1 MEATTPSPEL
11 LDAIGLPRAQQP
23 EDQASV
29 FSGENPLVSDGG
41 AEKDDSS
48 SDESHNDSDENGSS
62 HQHVS
67 QRRKVQNAKF
77 EALLHQRVQEDTVEV
92 LKSAIPNVPDAELS
106 TAHLIAKQDLGVGIL
121 DPREYQ
127 VELFERAKSQN
138 TIAVLDTGSGKTLI
152 AVLLLKHIIH
162 DELVDRAAGKPH
174 RISFFLVDSVT
185 LAFQQAAVLRN
196 NIDQNIAHF
205 YGAMGVDLWSKQ
217 TWDEH
222 FGKNMVI
229 IDQINLLIFDE
240 AHHTKKDHPYARII
254 RESYLRADPS
264 HRPRIF
270 GMTAS
275 PIDTKGDI
283 IDAAISLETLLDSK
297 IATTSKQNL
306 LRQVVSRPVEKVWAY
321 DRLETPFATMLYST
335 MENRFGDMA
344 ALEGISRFARL
355 ASSELG
361 KWCSDQAWIHALA
374 DDVLPKLE
382 NTVSKLLQSGS
393 SSQIPETAYKE
404 ISRIKEA
411 SEIVKKHTF
420 GNPSFPGELSSKVQ
434 LLCDELKACFGSSTE
449 TKCIVFTQKR
459 YTARMLFELFTKLE
473 IPFIRP
479 GVLIGVRSGDVA
491 GMNVTFRQQFLAL
504 VKFRSGEI
512 NCLFATSVAEEG
524 LDIPDCNLVVRFD
537 LYNTLIQYLQYA
549 VMTEKMN
556 STHQALLEETQEA
569 EKIMQTFC
577 ETLPEDR
584 ILYGNEPDIESIL
597 EKEEGKRTY
606 TIRKTGAKLTYH
618 SSIAVLA
625 RYASSLQYERDIIAQ
640 ATYVVLP
647 SNGAFV
653 CEVILPEKSPIRG
666 LTGSPEM
673 KKSTAKQSA
682 AFDACI
688 MLRKHKLLDEHL
700 NSIYHK
706 RLPVMRNAKL
716 AITSKHT
723 NQYAMLSKPSLWR
736 QKEGTVPDQLYV
748 TVITLT
754 PSKPL
759 SKKHAGIVFLTRQ
772 RMPKFPS
779 FSIFLDDDIE
789 TTVQFASQQEA
800 LSVSLEGME
809 LLTTFTLRVFQDI
822 FHKIYAREPEKL
834 PYWLAPADLGDEVK
848 PSSLLSPR
856 QDEEAFDPVQCPRN
870 VADTTERSFL
880 NISPG
885 KQSDDRNPIDWK
897 ALSFIGE
904 NEEILLPGDSD
915 PKLLLNR
922 FVYDKW
928 DGRYRY
934 FSVDIEETLSPS
946 SPPPT
951 FAPRRRNMKDIMNYT
966 LSLSKNSRALF
977 LSKCKW
983 DQPVVR
989 AELVRLRRNLLD
1001 KMTEKE
1007 KSIETRCVICIE
1019 PLRISTISAPTAA
1032 SCLAFPAIL
1041 SRMEACLVALEACEK
1056 LELVVDPGLALEAF
1070 TKDSDNTEEHRA
1082 QQIHAQ
1088 RGMGKNYER
1097 LEFLGD
1103 CFLKMA
1109 ISISLFAQNPD
1120 DDEYD
1125 YHVNRMCLICNKNL
1139 FVSAKKQELYQ
1150 YIRSRGFSRHTW
1162 YPDGLNLL
1170 QGKDHSRNVS
1180 SEGKHA
1186 LGEKTIAD
1194 VCEAVIGASLLS
1206 GGYEHRF
1213 DVAVKAVT
1221 AFVDSADHRKS
1232 CWKDYVASYT
1242 IPRYQAQKP
1251 DGFEIDLCQTIE
1263 KKLGYGF
1270 KYPRLLNS
1278 AFTHP
1283 SYPSAWVKVPC
1294 YQRLEFLGD
1303 SLLDMV
1309 CVEDIF
1315 HRFPDRDPQWL
1326 TEHKMAMVSNKFLGA
1341 LAVKLGLHTHLKH
1354 FSNPLQSQITHY
1366 AEEIQTAENESEG
1379 AVDYWIL
1386 TKDPPKCLPDMVE
1399 AYLGAAFV
1407 DSSFNFEVIEGFF
1420 QRYIKPYFQDMT
1432 IYDTFANKHPTT
1444 FLHNRLTNEFG
1455 CSNYCL
1461 KAGEMFTIDGSPVSV
1476 LAAVIIHDAV
1486 IAEGTASSGRYA
1498 KVKASEKALG
1508 VLEHTGASE
1517 FRAKYHC
1524 DCGATDSFQSVDIGT
1539 AI

>member
-1 MEATTPSPEL
+1 MEAPVPSPRSQ
-11 LDAIGLPRAQQP
+11 DQK
-23 EDQASV
+23 DQALLH
-29 FSGENPLVSDGG
+29 SGDASLISDGV

-48 SDESHNDSDENGSS
+48 SDESHDDNNDEGSS
-62 HQHVS
+62 HKHIT
-67 QRRKVQNAKF
+67 QRRKHQNATF
-77 EALLHQRVQEDTVEV
+77 EALLSQRVDLDSIEEARP
-92 LKSAIPNVPDAELS
+92 AIPNVPDAELS
-106 TAHLIAKQDLGVGIL
+106 TAHLVAKQDLGAGLL

-162 DELVDRAAGKPH
+162 NELIDRAAGKPH

-196 NIDQNIAHF
+196 NIDQDIAHF
-205 YGAMGVDLWSKQ
+205 FGAMGVDLWSKQ

-222 FGKNMVI
+222 FQKNMVI
-229 IDQINLLIFDE
+229 VCTAEILNQCLLSSYIKMNQINLLIFDE

-254 RESYLRADPS
+254 RESYLKADPLL
-264 HRPRIF
+264 RPRIF

-283 IDAAISLETLLDSK
+283 IDAAVSLETLLDSK
-297 IATTSKQNL
+297 IATTSKPNL
-306 LRQVVSRPVEKVWAY
+306 LRQFVYRPVEKTWAY
-321 DRLETPFATMLYST
+321 DKLGAPFATTLYKT
-335 MENRFGDMA
+335 MEDRFGDIA
-344 ALEGISRFARL
+344 ALEWIFRFARL

-361 KWCSDQAWIHALA
+361 KWCSDRAWLHALA

-382 NTVSKLLQSGS
+382 STVSKPLQPGS
-393 SSQIPETAYKE
+393 SSQVPETAYKE

-420 GNPSFPGELSSKVQ
+420 GSPSLPGELSPKVQ
-434 LLCDELKACFGSSTE
+434 LLRDELKACFSHSAE
-449 TKCIVFTQKR
+449 TKCIVFTKKR

-504 VKFRSGEI
+504 VKFRNGEI

-537 LYNTLIQYLQYA
+537 LYNTLIQYVQSRGRARHRSSTYA
-549 VMTEKMN
+549 VMVERMN
-556 STHQALLEETQEA
+556 SAHEELLEDTRAA
-569 EKIMQTFC
+569 EKIMQNFC

-584 ILYGNEPDIESIL
+584 ILRGTDSDLESIL
-597 EKEEGKRTY
+597 EKAEGKRTF
-606 TIRKTGAKLTYH
+606 TIKATGAKLTYH
-618 SSIAVLA
+618 SSIDILA
-625 RYASSLQYERDIIAQ
+625 RYASSLVRQAFLGLLVQYEKDSLAQ
-640 ATYVVLP
+640 AIYVVLP
-647 SNGAFV
+647 VHNTFV

-682 AFDACI
+682 AFDACL
-688 MLRKHKLLDEHL
+688 MLRKHKLLDDYFH
-700 NSIYHK
+700 SIYHR
-706 RLPVMRNAKL
+706 RLPAMRNAKL
-716 AITSKHT
+716 AITSKRT
-723 NQYAMLSKPSLWR
+723 NQYAMLPKPSLWKK
-736 QKEGTVPDQLYV
+736 QQGTMPYQLFA
-748 TVITLT
+748 TIITLA
-754 PSKPL
+754 PSKTL
-759 SKKHAGIVFLTRQ
+759 SRGHGGLVFLTRQ
-772 RMPKFPS
+772 RMPKFPP

-789 TTVQFASQQEA
+789 TTLNCEPQQEG
-800 LSVSLEGME
+800 LTVSLEDVE
-809 LLTTFTLRVFQDI
+809 LLTTFTLRVFQDV
-822 FHKIYAREPEKL
+822 FNKVYAREAEKL
-834 PYWLAPADLGDEVK
+834 PYWLAPAKLDGASV
-848 PSSLLSPR
+848 SAS
-856 QDEEAFDPVQCPRN
+856 
-870 VADTTERSFL
+870 
-880 NISPG
+880 
-885 KQSDDRNPIDWK
+885 DRNAVDWDI
-897 ALSFIGE
+897 LSFVSE
-904 NEEILLPGDSD
+904 NEEILFPDNAD
-915 PKLLLNR
+915 PKALLNR

-934 FSVDIEETLSPS
+934 FSIAIDETLSPS
-946 SPPPT
+946 SPPPS
-951 FAPRRRNMKDIMNYT
+951 FVPHRRHMKDIMNYT

-1007 KSIETRCVICIE
+1007 RDIKTRCYICIE
-1019 PLRISTISAPTAA
+1019 PLRISAIPASTAA

-1056 LELVVDPGLALEAF
+1056 LELAVNPEYALEAF

-1082 QQIHAQ
+1082 LQIHVQ

-1109 ISISLFAQNPD
+1109 TSLSLFIQNPD
-1120 DDEYD
+1120 DDEFD

-1139 FVSAKKQELYQ
+1139 FNSATKKELYQ

-1170 QGKDHSRNVS
+1170 QGKDHSKKVS

-1194 VCEAVIGASLLS
+1194 VCEAIIGASLLS
-1206 GGYEHRF
+1206 GGVEHRF
-1213 DVAVKAVT
+1213 DVAVKAVS
-1221 AFVDSADHRKS
+1221 ALVDSKSHSQS
-1232 CWKDYVASYT
+1232 CWRDYNASYT
-1242 IPRYQAQKP
+1242 IPRYQAQQP
-1251 DGFEIDLCQTIE
+1251 DGFEIDLSQRVE
-1263 KKLGYGF
+1263 KKLGYSF
-1270 KYPRLLNS
+1270 KYPRLLHS

-1283 SYPSAWVKVPC
+1283 SYPSAWAKVPC

-1354 FSNPLQSQITHY
+1354 FSSPLQSQITHY

-1379 AVDYWIL
+1379 AVDYWIV

-1399 AYLGAAFV
+1399 AYLGAVFV
-1407 DSSFNFEVIEGFF
+1407 DSNFTFEVIEAFF
-1420 QRYIKPYFQDMT
+1420 ERFIRPYFQDMA

-1455 CSNYCL
+1455 CINYCL
-1461 KAGEMFTIDGSPVSV
+1461 KAGEIPAGDGGPVSV
-1476 LAAVIIHDAV
+1476 LAAVIIHNTV

-1498 KVKASEKALG
+1498 KVKASEKALS
-1508 VLEHTGASE
+1508 VLENTGVHE
-1517 FRAKYHC
+1517 FRAKYRC
-1524 DCGATDSFQSVDIGT
+1524 DCRATDSSGQSVDIGT